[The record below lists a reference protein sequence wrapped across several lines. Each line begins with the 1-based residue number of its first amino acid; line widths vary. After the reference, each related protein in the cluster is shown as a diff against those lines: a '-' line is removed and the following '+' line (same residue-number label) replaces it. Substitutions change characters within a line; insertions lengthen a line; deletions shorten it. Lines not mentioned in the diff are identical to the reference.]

1 MKIYYS
7 NDNGEHCIYIDE
19 GERQHR
25 IFLPEDAATLDARYF
40 AQSEAANYVIQQL
53 LKDEAGAV

>member
-1 MKIYYS
+1 MQIYYS
-7 NDNGEHCIYIDE
+7 NDNGEHCVYIDE

-25 IFLPEDAATLDARYF
+25 IFLPEDVAMLDARYF

-53 LKDEAGAV
+53 LKGGD